1 MNFFLIPFAFRKRND
16 MENNLRKS
24 RLFAKWYRESNSCL
38 VSPWRHFTHT
48 QKEYELKR
56 KEQKNTYRLLMV
68 HLYGHTQFN
77 FHSQFPFDINNVF
90 AILRI
95 ARVSPSFSCVLIV
108 RLHPGTHSMRKHT
121 ERNECEKKESNP
133 SILHFL
139 HCSSL
144 LTEKSLAV
152 NIKSLFF
159 LLHK

>member
-1 MNFFLIPFAFRKRND
+1 MISGVQLLLGLTLKAF
-16 MENNLRKS
+16 
-24 RLFAKWYRESNSCL
+24 
-38 VSPWRHFTHT
+38 HTHT
-48 QKEYELKR
+48 QKEYELDR
-56 KEQKNTYRLLMV
+56 KEQKKTYRFLMV

-77 FHSQFPFDINNVF
+77 FHSQFPSDINNVF

-108 RLHPGTHSMRKHT
+108 RFHPGTHSMRKHT

-152 NIKSLFF
+152 NIKSLFI